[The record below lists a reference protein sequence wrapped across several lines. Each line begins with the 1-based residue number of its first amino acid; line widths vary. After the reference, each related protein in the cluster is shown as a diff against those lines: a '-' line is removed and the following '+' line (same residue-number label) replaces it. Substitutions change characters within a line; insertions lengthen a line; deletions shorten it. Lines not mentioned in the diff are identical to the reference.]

1 MDFEENH
8 ELNSTNGKN
17 GKLILTVPVKSK
29 TPNRLRVLLDVYS
42 KTGKL
47 LDACAQAGCG
57 HNTHYR
63 MMEKDPAYRAAF
75 DAAER
80 QAVQRLEDTAYERAM
95 AGDNTLLVVLLK
107 RFKPEHYRERASVDV
122 TLTVNLAERLT
133 QARNRLIALE
143 RGESAA

>member
-1 MDFEENH
+1 MDTEENH
-8 ELNSTNGKN
+8 ALIDGNNGN
-17 GKLILTVPVKSK
+17 LILTAPANA
-29 TPNRLRVLLDVYS
+29 TTNARLQVVLDTYR

-47 LDACAQAGCG
+47 LEACVHAGIS

-63 MMEKDPAYRAAF
+63 KLETDAGYRAAF
-75 DAAER
+75 EKAEK
-80 QAVQRLEDTAYERAM
+80 QMVQRLEDTAYERAM

-122 TLTVNLAERLT
+122 TLTVNLADRLT

>member
-1 MDFEENH
+1 MDTEENH
-8 ELNSTNGKN
+8 ALTTEKNDSLVLTGPTN
-17 GKLILTVPVKSK
+17 LK
-29 TPNRLRVLLDVYS
+29 TLPRLQAVLDIYS

-47 LDACAQAGCG
+47 MEACAQAGIN

-63 MMEKDPAYRAAF
+63 KMGSDPAYRAAF
-75 DAAER
+75 EKAER
-80 QAVQRLEDTAYERAM
+80 QCVQRLEDTAYERAM

-122 TLTVNLAERLT
+122 TLTVNLADRLT
-133 QARNRLIALE
+133 QARQRLIALE